1 MAKKKGFDL
10 ERLVRIPNVWGYDV
24 APDGKTAAIVW
35 DKSGRLEIYLL
46 SLTGAGRP
54 RRITSGPGGKVAP
67 RFAPEGKRLV
77 FAQDYGGDENYDLF
91 VYDIKTR
98 ATRNLT
104 PDTPA
109 ETINPR
115 AAWSPD
121 GRWLAFT
128 SNRGGQFAT
137 YIMPADS
144 GLGGGP
150 PRRITQHEYSDMTV
164 EWSPSGEHLAITAL
178 TQGQE
183 TWIFLAPVADGAAGG
198 AAWVVGGPG
207 GPVDATQ
214 PRWAPDGRRLA
225 CSGNAGG
232 MTVIYIYSL
241 SPAGLVQVTP
251 GTHEAAEPAWA
262 PDGER
267 LAYTW
272 NVDGNS
278 DLGLLHLPSGEVRHW
293 RAAPGVH
300 SEPRFSADGGTL
312 LSLFDGPRHPASLW
326 AMAVG
331 AGLPRRP
338 PARLLAGGLPPGYTG
353 REFVQPEVLRW
364 ENEGLTIAGLLYKPR
379 GFRRDG
385 RAPAVLWVHGGPTWE
400 FKNEWWVTVQH
411 LVSEG
416 CLVLAPNYRGSTGRG
431 RAFQDANRF
440 DLGGAD
446 MRDVIAGAAF
456 LAREGYADPR
466 RLAITGGSYGGYLTM
481 TALTRHP
488 RVFAAGSAL
497 VPFLNWFTEH
507 ASEREDLQYWDKQ
520 NFGDPLLDADR
531 YRAYSPIF
539 YMENISAPVQM
550 LAGAND
556 PRCPAAET
564 EQAAQALKEL
574 NVPHE
579 IVIYPDEGH
588 GFQKVENRVDASRR
602 RAAFLREHLGLRGAA
617 GR

>member
-267 LAYTW
+267 LAVTL
-272 NVDGNS
+272 S
-278 DLGLLHLPSGEVRHW
+278 R
-293 RAAPGVH
+293 
-300 SEPRFSADGGTL
+300 DGG
-312 LSLFDGPRHPASLW
+312 SQLFSIGK
-326 AMAVG
+326 
-331 AGLPRRP
+331 
-338 PARLLAGGLPPGYTG
+338 GG
-353 REFVQPEVLRW
+353 E
-364 ENEGLTIAGLLYKPR
+364 
-379 GFRRDG
+379 
-385 RAPAVLWVHGGPTWE
+385 
-400 FKNEWWVTVQH
+400 
-411 LVSEG
+411 S
-416 CLVLAPNYRGSTGRG
+416 
-431 RAFQDANRF
+431 
-440 DLGGAD
+440 
-446 MRDVIAGAAF
+446 
-456 LAREGYADPR
+456 PR
-466 RLAITGGSYGGYLTM
+466 RLASSPAIDTEAQYSVDGRYLYFTSDRGGAPQIYRMAANGGNAERVTFSGGYSISPSVSPDGRTLAYVTRNGNAFKLVVLDLATPGAQPVTITETGDDEHPSFAPNGRLLIYATKLQGRSVLM
-481 TALTRHP
+481 TT
-488 RVFAAGSAL
+488 
-497 VPFLNWFTEH
+497 T
-507 ASEREDLQYWDKQ
+507 
-520 NFGDPLLDADR
+520 LDGKIKARLPSQTAD
-531 YRAYSPIF
+531 
-539 YMENISAPVQM
+539 
-550 LAGAND
+550 
-556 PRCPAAET
+556 
-564 EQAAQALKEL
+564 
-574 NVPHE
+574 
-579 IVIYPDEGH
+579 
-588 GFQKVENRVDASRR
+588 
-602 RAAFLREHLGLRGAA
+602 LREPVWGPY